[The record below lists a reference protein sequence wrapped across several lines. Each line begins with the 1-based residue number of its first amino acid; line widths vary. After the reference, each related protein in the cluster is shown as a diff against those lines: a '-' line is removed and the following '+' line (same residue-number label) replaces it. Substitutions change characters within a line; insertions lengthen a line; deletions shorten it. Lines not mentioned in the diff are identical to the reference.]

1 MPCNDTLENVGNK
14 KVTIHNET
22 NSSSEKHS
30 DDTCSPFCNCN
41 CCNCNGFYKATDYAS
56 VITPVKIEQ
65 ESSIIEYTST
75 LFSNFHNSIWQPP
88 QIS

>member
-1 MPCNDTLENVGNK
+1 MPCNDTPENIGNK
-14 KVTIHNET
+14 TVSIHNET

-30 DDTCSPFCNCN
+30 DDACSPFCNCN
-41 CCNCNGFYKATDYAS
+41 CCNCNGFYRATDYAN
-56 VITPVKIEQ
+56 VITPIKIGQ
-65 ESSIIEYTST
+65 VRSIIEYTST